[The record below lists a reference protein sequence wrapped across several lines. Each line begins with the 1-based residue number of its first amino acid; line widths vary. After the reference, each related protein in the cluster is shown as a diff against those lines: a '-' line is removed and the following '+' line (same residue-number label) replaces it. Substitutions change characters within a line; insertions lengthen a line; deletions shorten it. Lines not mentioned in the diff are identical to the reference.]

1 MEWLGRG
8 TYTHQGGLR
17 ITIFN
22 RHDYETTKFSAISG
36 GRWEAQALLMSCQA
50 QLIRSY
56 CLCVL
61 SSGGWGV
68 GNKVNSFF
76 SIDRMSMNIV
86 DVHHYT
92 GIYVSL
98 HKDFHVHVYLQTP
111 YRFEARPPRQPRD
124 WHCGWSTQWGHVGTG
139 PSGPSVSQQLGALD
153 GFFAI
158 IYLACHKLGFLL
170 DFPDILQLKRS
181 LKCVLLVTLSGHR
194 NVTMKPHLAMWP
206 G

>member
-8 TYTHQGGLR
+8 TYPSRGIKNNDFQSPRLRNYEILSYFWWPLRSPGSPDELPSSADSVILPVCSFKWGLR
-17 ITIFN
+17 
-22 RHDYETTKFSAISG
+22 
-36 GRWEAQALLMSCQA
+36 
-50 QLIRSY
+50 
-56 CLCVL
+56 
-61 SSGGWGV
+61 GWKQGHQ
-68 GNKVNSFF
+68 FF

-86 DVHHYT
+86 YVHHYT

-111 YRFEARPPRQPRD
+111 YRFEARPPRQPRE

-139 PSGPSVSQQLGALD
+139 PSGPSVSQRLGALD

-170 DFPDILQLKRS
+170 DFSDILQLKRS